1 MIYLHNI
8 YKFYFFYQLLNE
20 SLNDSRKKF
29 DNIRS
34 YFFLFGKK
42 DREQFIALNIIII
55 IIFLGIS
62 ILMNP
67 WAKKAGRGTRN
78 RSSRI
83 KRIFTRFARR
93 RKSHVVHK
101 PKPRTGAFDH
111 V

>member
-1 MIYLHNI
+1 MN
-8 YKFYFFYQLLNE
+8 
-20 SLNDSRKKF
+20 
-29 DNIRS
+29 
-34 YFFLFGKK
+34 
-42 DREQFIALNIIII
+42 LNIIII

-78 RSSRI
+78 RSSHI